1 MTYPTQ
7 PTASHY
13 INGQYVEDTAG
24 AEIPV
29 IYPATGEVIAA
40 VYAGTETVVDKALA
54 AAAAAQPAW
63 AALTGRERGRI
74 LTRAAQI
81 IRERNYDLSVLET
94 YDTGKPLQETL
105 VADATSAADAAATA
119 PLPAAASIRS

>member
-81 IRERNYDLSVLET
+81 IRERNYDLSASLSGKQQKNIEAKWKLDEELDKNLILIA
-94 YDTGKPLQETL
+94 DT
-105 VADATSAADAAATA
+105 
-119 PLPAAASIRS
+119 IRDRKSVV